1 MYIGS
6 KRGIISQFE
15 RYSLYLSFEPEVW
28 AELAAQVKPTSYR
41 RGEIIRPGGDTS
53 ARITIMLSGDCP
65 GGNRAPE
72 RTGDRHPHHRAGS
85 CMGNAQ
91 YLCR

>member
-41 RGEIIRPGGDTS
+41 RGEIIRP
-53 ARITIMLSGDCP
+53 AAIPVP
-65 GGNRAPE
+65 GSPSCCQGLPRWEPCSRAD
-72 RTGDRHPHHRAGS
+72 GDRHPHHRAGS

-91 YLCR
+91 HLCR

>member
-41 RGEIIRPGGDTS
+41 RGGT
-53 ARITIMLSGDCP
+53 
-65 GGNRAPE
+65 
-72 RTGDRHPHHRAGS
+72 
-85 CMGNAQ
+85 
-91 YLCR
+91 

>member
-28 AELAAQVKPTSYR
+28 AELAPR
-41 RGEIIRPGGDTS
+41 
-53 ARITIMLSGDCP
+53 
-65 GGNRAPE
+65 
-72 RTGDRHPHHRAGS
+72 
-85 CMGNAQ
+85 
-91 YLCR
+91 